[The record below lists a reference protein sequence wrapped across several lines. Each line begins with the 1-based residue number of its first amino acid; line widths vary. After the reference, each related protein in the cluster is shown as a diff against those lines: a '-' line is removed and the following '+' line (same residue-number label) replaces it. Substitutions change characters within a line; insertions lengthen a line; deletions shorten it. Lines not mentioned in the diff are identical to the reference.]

1 MSGIR
6 LEPRASA
13 TRKWIFPLLALSVLF
28 PQSGEA
34 ADGITF
40 FKNYFVTG
48 DYVAGSVDLLPLQA
62 VAGRVSGNIPM
73 SGVPAGADVLA
84 AFLYWQTITD
94 GDPTSISAKFRDDE
108 IGAFAVKVGQF
119 GTHRGASSNAS
130 AD

>member
-48 DYVAGSVDLLPLQA
+48 DYVAGSVDLLPQQA
-62 VAGRVSGNIPM
+62 VAGRVAGNIPM
-73 SGVPAGADVLA
+73 TGVPAGADILA
-84 AFLYWQTITD
+84 AFLYWETITN
-94 GDPTSISAKFRDDE
+94 
-108 IGAFAVKVGQF
+108 GATYAPAPDKREVP
-119 GTHRGASSNAS
+119 RR
-130 AD
+130 